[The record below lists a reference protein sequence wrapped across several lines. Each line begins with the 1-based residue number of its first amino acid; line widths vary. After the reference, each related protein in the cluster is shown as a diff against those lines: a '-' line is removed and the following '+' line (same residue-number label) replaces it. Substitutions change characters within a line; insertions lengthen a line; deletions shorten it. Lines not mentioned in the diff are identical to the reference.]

1 MNIKKILC
9 GVLAG
14 LLLCTGVPGNVTEAQ
29 GKSTASNLFS
39 NGTETKPELNSQPVV
54 TFRYSNGK
62 IYKRYTV
69 SNGKLKLPSMAN
81 KKGCTFMGWSKVKG
95 RTANPAYE
103 SGDTITVKSN
113 MNLYAVEFRRS
124 AEPNLSGKSIQMPRK
139 YSRVIFVGD
148 SRTYAMGKVVSEK
161 FGKNA
166 FPDVYF
172 VAKTGS
178 TLDWLES
185 TGESNLMNILASGNG
200 KTAVIFNH
208 GVNDL
213 NHNWSNVNVK
223 SLANTYTSYMKKLGR
238 TLQKKNCDL
247 YYMSV
252 NPLNSGTSARLGR
265 HDPQEIRQFNQL
277 LCGQLGGM
285 YQFIDTYSYLRKNGY
300 GTARWLDRQNED
312 DGLHYTYKTYKRI
325 FSYCMKSINSL
336 KVSGDY
342 VSKKF

>member
-14 LLLCTGVPGNVTEAQ
+14 LLLCMGTPGNVLEAQ
-29 GKSTASNLFS
+29 GKSTVSNLFS

-124 AEPNLSGKSIQMPRK
+124 AEPNLSGKNIQMPRK

-148 SRTYAMGKVVSEK
+148 SRTYAMG
-161 FGKNA
+161 
-166 FPDVYF
+166 
-172 VAKTGS
+172 
-178 TLDWLES
+178 
-185 TGESNLMNILASGNG
+185 
-200 KTAVIFNH
+200 
-208 GVNDL
+208 
-213 NHNWSNVNVK
+213 
-223 SLANTYTSYMKKLGR
+223 
-238 TLQKKNCDL
+238 
-247 YYMSV
+247 
-252 NPLNSGTSARLGR
+252 
-265 HDPQEIRQFNQL
+265 
-277 LCGQLGGM
+277 
-285 YQFIDTYSYLRKNGY
+285 
-300 GTARWLDRQNED
+300 
-312 DGLHYTYKTYKRI
+312 
-325 FSYCMKSINSL
+325 
-336 KVSGDY
+336 
-342 VSKKF
+342 